1 MFSVK
6 GLSGWRV
13 TRPLRHFGRFVEK
26 ISLVVNFIALK
37 TFLLTQSL
45 GQTLPR
51 RTDSPENIQ
60 RERLLCEICFRI
72 EFDLKFFSPRRNS
85 TPRFSANLLFTE
97 PTRRGNSF
105 IHFACRLRLAG
116 EIFINQTL
124 ISLCDLREG
133 VNSQL
138 NSFLNAIHA
147 LIVNFTKS
155 NLWVCQ
161 CWSESL
167 WSQSQLQHKRSQHFS
182 QIFSS
187 WIIFFNDNTKNCA
200 LQCFAS

>member
-26 ISLVVNFIALK
+26 ISLRVNFVALK
-37 TFLLTQSL
+37 HFFLRNRWAERCRGEQTARKISSEKGFCVKYASELSL
-45 GQTLPR
+45 IWN
-51 RTDSPENIQ
+51 S
-60 RERLLCEICFRI
+60 FH
-72 EFDLKFFSPRRNS
+72 RRNS
-85 TPRFSANLLFTE
+85 TPRFSANLLFTK

-133 VNSQL
+133 VNSQR

-147 LIVNFTKS
+147 LIVNFAKS
-155 NLWVCQ
+155 DLWVCQ

-200 LQCFAS
+200 LQCLAS